1 MTLDLSTISASDLG
15 RAYAGGRITPVEA
28 TDYFLD
34 RIAKTADK
42 AIFICMVEDRARRE
56 AAESAKRYARGEARG
71 PLDGVPVAWKDL
83 FDIAGTV
90 TTAGSEVYRHA
101 PPAKDDAPCV
111 RFAAAAGLV
120 SVGKVNMTE
129 FAFSAMGLNPHY
141 GTPRNPRNTK
151 AHRVPGGSSS
161 GSAVAVASG
170 LVPSAIGS
178 DTGGSVRIPAA
189 FNGIVGYKTAEGRI
203 DKHGAFPL
211 STTLDTV
218 GPLARTVEDCVL
230 LEGAL
235 RGKRPDPI
243 APARISNLRFVVPM
257 NVVFDGAEDA
267 VVANFQLVVDALNH
281 AGAVVNEKHLASFD
295 DVQAV
300 MRTHGYI
307 SAAEAYKIHKSLLDS
322 PDCARIDPRVVSRAM
337 RGAKMSA
344 YDLLML
350 YDAHETLQRQVAGEL
365 DGALLLMPTV
375 AHTAPL
381 VEPLERDVDLFHAVN
396 IKTLRNT
403 MIGNMLNLSGF
414 AIPSGVDAQGLP
426 TSILVSA
433 PSGRENEL
441 FSAAAAI
448 EALTTRLT

>member
-1 MTLDLSTISASDLG
+1 
-15 RAYAGGRITPVEA
+15 
-28 TDYFLD
+28 
-34 RIAKTADK
+34 
-42 AIFICMVEDRARRE
+42 
-56 AAESAKRYARGEARG
+56 
-71 PLDGVPVAWKDL
+71 
-83 FDIAGTV
+83 
-90 TTAGSEVYRHA
+90 VYRHA

-111 RFAAAAGLV
+111 RYATEAGLI
-120 SVGKVNMTE
+120 SLGKVNMTE

-141 GTPRNPRNTK
+141 GTPRNPRDTK
-151 AHRVPGGSSS
+151 AHRAPGGSSS

-170 LVPSAIGS
+170 LVPCAIGS

-203 DKHGAFPL
+203 DKRGAFPL

-230 LEGAL
+230 LECAL
-235 RGKRPDPI
+235 RGRPPTEI
-243 APARISNLRFVVPM
+243 APARISDLRFAVPT

-267 VVANFQLVVDALNH
+267 VVANFQRVVDVLKH
-281 AGAVVNEKHLASFD
+281 AGAAVSEKHLVSFD

-300 MRTHGYI
+300 MRTYGYI
-307 SAAEAYKIHKSLLDS
+307 SAAEAYKIHKSLLES
-322 PDCARIDPRVVSRAM
+322 ADCARVDPRVVSRAM

-350 YDAHETLQRQVAGEL
+350 YDAHETLQHKVAAEL

-375 AHTAPL
+375 AHVAPL
-381 VEPLERDVDLFHAVN
+381 VEPLERDVELFHAVN
-396 IKTLRNT
+396 VKTLRNT
-403 MIGNMLNLSGF
+403 MIGNMLNLPGF
-414 AIPSGVDAQGLP
+414 ALPSGVDADGLP

-433 PSGRENEL
+433 PSGAEPAL

-448 EALTTRLT
+448 ETLTTQHA